1 MAGWSSRARGGGQQ
15 VVHSSSSRHINP
27 PVVVRPLFFWR
38 AHEDPA
44 NRPRVP
50 YNSANQAPIAIL
62 SPITLLP
69 VPPLSR
75 LIVEL
80 MSDRVVKLKRGK
92 RGPSFYPSPT
102 TPLVHFVSSG
112 STPTGHQFLRR
123 PRDVDWNKNASIS
136 ALLRAG
142 DLWVLFSPEGVMKI
156 LTPTLSPGKTP
167 AVV

>member
-1 MAGWSSRARGGGQQ
+1 MGRLSGCDSKKIKQYKLFYQHSITANSNNKPGGYLPDLIKNKHSRQIIWEPPLVGDGGGRVVREGGGQQ

-69 VPPLSR
+69 VSPLS
-75 LIVEL
+75 
-80 MSDRVVKLKRGK
+80 
-92 RGPSFYPSPT
+92 
-102 TPLVHFVSSG
+102 LV
-112 STPTGHQFLRR
+112 
-123 PRDVDWNKNASIS
+123 
-136 ALLRAG
+136 
-142 DLWVLFSPEGVMKI
+142 
-156 LTPTLSPGKTP
+156 
-167 AVV
+167 